1 MFLDSSFLL
10 REDELYLIMQLPPKH
25 ELCCFIRRSG
35 AISGSL
41 YLNSAL
47 ELVGKSNVKVFLG
60 DPDRQ
65 SGRERESHTN
75 ISLMKLDIACRG
87 FEDRNSFEI
96 KFGWYSS
103 SWRSEMKMGE

>member
-1 MFLDSSFLL
+1 MDKALSFAASPSFMVLDSSFLL

-47 ELVGKSNVKVFLG
+47 ELVGKSNVKVF
-60 DPDRQ
+60 PVFPATQ
-65 SGRERESHTN
+65 SGREREREVS
-75 ISLMKLDIACRG
+75 RR
-87 FEDRNSFEI
+87 EEI
-96 KFGWYSS
+96 PIF
-103 SWRSEMKMGE
+103 R